1 MKHPAEP
8 AAAFL
13 RRGRRFLGGQTSRQ
27 RQRRDGKSKGAAHE
41 RLIRPESFRGC
52 GNCQTLY
59 QSAMKATA
67 LFVSIVLGV
76 AAISEAKTASTFR
89 VHVEASA
96 NNGPTFATKLPL
108 FGRQVTIEKVPT
120 LSENDVTGLRIYA
133 APDGTRGALFQLNEH
148 GRLALDSLSIERRGG
163 SLFVFIN
170 GRPVTE
176 FQIDRRVSDGKIY
189 IASGLTAKDVELL
202 RKDWPRK

>member
-1 MKHPAEP
+1 MKTAALIASIILS
-8 AAAFL
+8 AAAL
-13 RRGRRFLGGQTSRQ
+13 
-27 RQRRDGKSKGAAHE
+27 
-41 RLIRPESFRGC
+41 
-52 GNCQTLY
+52 
-59 QSAMKATA
+59 
-67 LFVSIVLGV
+67 
-76 AAISEAKTASTFR
+76 SEAKTASTFR

-108 FGRQVTIEKVPT
+108 FGREVTIEKVAT
-120 LSENDVTGLRIYA
+120 LSENDVTGVRIYA
-133 APDGTRGALFQLNEH
+133 APDGTHGVLFQLNEH

-189 IASGLTAKDVELL
+189 IASGLTAKDIALL
-202 RKDWPRK
+202 RKDWPARK